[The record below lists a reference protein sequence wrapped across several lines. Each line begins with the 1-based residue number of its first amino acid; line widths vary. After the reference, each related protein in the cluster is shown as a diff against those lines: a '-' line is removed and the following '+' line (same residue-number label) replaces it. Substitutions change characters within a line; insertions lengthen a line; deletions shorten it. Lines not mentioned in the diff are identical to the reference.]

1 MKTKALIFPLLFVMF
16 MSSCSK
22 RITYSSEFIA
32 KTSGQYLYNQD
43 DIIEIFYED
52 NSLFL
57 KWRGAEKIKPVILA
71 ENEFFVPDMYKKFHF
86 VQHPETEKGYLS
98 IINKDDT
105 SKISYDYLKVEP
117 GYKTPSMH
125 LKDNE
130 YDEALEAYRVIQ
142 KEDSTS
148 ALIVESDF
156 NRLGYELIRKKEYQN
171 AISVFQINAALHP
184 ESENVYDSLA
194 DAYLK
199 SGDSLN
205 AFTNYTKALE
215 RNTGNSRA
223 KKYIKVYNNANH

>member
-1 MKTKALIFPLLFVMF
+1 MKTKVVLFSLLFIMF
-16 MSSCSK
+16 LSSCSK

-32 KTSGQYLYNQD
+32 KTSGKYLYNQD

-86 VQHPETEKGYLS
+86 VQHPETEKRYLS
-98 IINKDDT
+98 IINKEDA
-105 SKISYDYLKVEP
+105 SKITYDYLKVER

-125 LKDNE
+125 LKDKE
-130 YDEALEAYRVIQ
+130 FDEALEAYLAIQ
-142 KEDSTS
+142 KEDSTN
-148 ALIVESDF
+148 ALIIESDF
-156 NRLGYELIRKKEYQN
+156 NRLGYKLLGKREYVN
-171 AISVFQINAALHP
+171 AINVFKINAALYP

-194 DAYLK
+194 DAYLR

-205 AFTNYTKALE
+205 AYINYTKALE
-215 RNTGNSRA
+215 FNTRNSRA
-223 KKYIKVYNNANH
+223 KKYVKAYNDKTN

>member
-1 MKTKALIFPLLFVMF
+1 MKTKALLISLLFVMF
-16 MSSCSK
+16 MSGCSK
-22 RITYSSEFIA
+22 RIAYSSEFIE
-32 KTSGQYLYNQD
+32 KTSGKYLYNQD

-86 VQHPETEKGYLS
+86 VQHPETKKRYLS

-105 SKISYDYLKVEP
+105 SKVTYDYLKVESDF
-117 GYKTPSMH
+117 KTPSMH

-130 YDEALEAYRVIQ
+130 YDDALAAYLAIQ
-142 KEDSTS
+142 RNDSTS

-171 AISVFQINAALHP
+171 AISVFKINAALHP

-205 AFTNYTKALE
+205 AFANYTKALG
-215 RNTGNSRA
+215 RNSGNSRA
-223 KKYIKVYNNANH
+223 KKYIKAYNKTSQ